1 MSKELSTKHKW
12 IIAIAILL
20 SIIAITLSIVSICKT
35 YPTQN
40 QGLDYWGLILGVL
53 ALLITILVG
62 WQIFSIINFQ
72 SAQKEIQDAKTSFQ
86 KAEEEIR
93 NSHNEI
99 EVLHKEAE
107 ELKEEAKTFYNDN
120 QKELHLLAAKIHATT
135 AIVTNDR
142 FDTGFTSYKINICE
156 AIKYFCKVH
165 YTGSAN
171 SLLEDVLE
179 TVEIAPTEKH
189 KFLLIKGIEYSLR
202 LDLKQLDSVLVQR
215 FIDLYNEIPLKERD
229 EYNSRQP
236 TK

>member
-20 SIIAITLSIVSICKT
+20 SVVAITLSIVSICKT

-99 EVLHKEAE
+99 KVLHKEAE
-107 ELKEEAKTFYNDN
+107 ELKDKAEEFYTKTAGSII
-120 QKELHLLAAKIHATT
+120 QAAARVHWT
-135 AIVTNDR
+135 AAINTNDR
-142 FDTGFTSYKINICE
+142 FNNEFPVYVSNICL
-156 AIKYFCKVH
+156 AIDMCCKAKDIPA
-165 YTGSAN
+165 AN
-171 SLLEDVLE
+171 FLILDILE
-179 TVEIAPTEKH
+179 TAQKAPSKRH
-189 KFLLIKGIEYSLR
+189 KYLLIKSVVKGIKNNIELLST
-202 LDLKQLDSVLVQR
+202 DLVTELT
-215 FIDLYNEIPLKERD
+215 DLYNEIPLEER
-229 EYNSRQP
+229 EASSSNEP
-236 TK
+236 TE